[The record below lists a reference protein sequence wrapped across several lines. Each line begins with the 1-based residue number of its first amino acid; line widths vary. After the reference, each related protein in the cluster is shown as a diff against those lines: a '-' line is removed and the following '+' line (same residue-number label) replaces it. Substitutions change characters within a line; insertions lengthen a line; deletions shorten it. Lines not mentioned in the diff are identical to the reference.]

1 MTDRTDSDSSD
12 SLEDVIEIRPL
23 PRRNVVELQDIESES
38 EQPTFQRSAEPDLMQ
53 GTGVFRR
60 TGRIHGKSQELPTPT
75 HRLLSEGSPVQF
87 PSVIPLNVG
96 GVKYVTR
103 LSTLCKYPDSMLAAL
118 FSGRHAVDKDQSG
131 CFFLDSN
138 GSMFGYILEFLRNGS
153 VPPNHVSVAVYKD
166 ANYYGLSHLLEKL
179 QLKPEVARLHVR
191 EAHRQQFPNYYE
203 VKNKV
208 IHLAIDNAITNRLGE
223 VILHVFRTEFVP
235 KVPNFNPNHGCV
247 VENAHLSVGPW
258 SASVDEE
265 LFMKCLETDL
275 IEEGFNLKPHESKKK
290 CRYFHGQTC
299 QKFVYRLQIVF

>member
-1 MTDRTDSDSSD
+1 MTDRTDSDSSE
-12 SLEDVIEIRPL
+12 SVEDVIEIRPL
-23 PRRNVVELQDIESES
+23 PRRNILELQDIESES
-38 EQPTFQRSAEPDLMQ
+38 DQPTFRESNAPDLMQ
-53 GTGVFRR
+53 GTGGFRR
-60 TGRIHGKSQELPTPT
+60 TGRIHGKTQEFPNTTPRLYSDSSQ
-75 HRLLSEGSPVQF
+75 QF

-131 CFFLDSN
+131 CYFLDSN

-153 VPPNHVSVAVYKD
+153 TPPNHVSVAVYQD
-166 ANYYGLSHLLEKL
+166 ANYYGLSHLMEKL

-191 EAHRQQFPNYYE
+191 EAHRQQFPNYYQ
-203 VKNKV
+203 VKNQV
-208 IHLAIDNAITNRLGE
+208 IHLAIDNAILNRLGE
-223 VILHVFRTEFVP
+223 VILYVFRTEFVP

-247 VENAHLSVGPW
+247 IENAHLTVGPW
-258 SASVDEE
+258 SAAVDEE

-299 QKFVYRLQIVF
+299 QKFVYRLQIMF